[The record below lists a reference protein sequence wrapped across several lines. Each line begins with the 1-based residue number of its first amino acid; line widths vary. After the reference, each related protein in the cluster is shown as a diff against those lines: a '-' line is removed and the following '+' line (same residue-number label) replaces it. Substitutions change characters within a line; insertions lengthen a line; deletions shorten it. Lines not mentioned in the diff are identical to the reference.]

1 MQTAGHNE
9 SSFTLNVFHVARMCR
24 LGTRW
29 NGSVQHLRISHPIWN
44 PAPLGDTL
52 GRDVIQ
58 AILLSKRKTNDCK
71 SRSTILGVRESCNR
85 KAEMENETVDK
96 TNLTAQE
103 EVHMHGA
110 TTVSSV

>member
-1 MQTAGHNE
+1 MVQCSTSG
-9 SSFTLNVFHVARMCR
+9 STILSGTQLR
-24 LGTRW
+24 LA
-29 NGSVQHLRISHPIWN
+29 I
-44 PAPLGDTL
+44 

-58 AILLSKRKTNDCK
+58 AILLSKRRTNGCK
-71 SRSTILGVRESCNR
+71 SRSTILEAREICNR